1 MSNEEYSFNRTKRIS
16 ISVDSADKRINKF
29 HDLCLDYVL
38 QREPDQWPLL
48 TKSNLVADMLQ
59 RYNIPNLTF
68 AQKEINGGV
77 LTIVIDGLQRLTT
90 AQEYVNN
97 KFKISTK
104 VANPIIRYINKI
116 EKKSNG
122 EPDFDWQEFDI
133 RGKYYKDLP
142 DRLQADFLDYE
153 FEACV
158 YLNCTDEQ
166 IQYHI
171 RRYND
176 GRAMNNNQKA
186 ILKVGYE
193 YMRHI
198 KEFCGSEFF
207 NDGKYK
213 ASEEK
218 KNTYERICV
227 DSMMAAYF
235 TEDWKKTPQDN
246 AEYIASNAIPGDFD
260 SFGEL
265 LNRVQKVV
273 TDTNK
278 VLFTPK
284 DTHIWLT
291 VFDKFTDLGEPDE
304 KFGEFMDEFVRNL
317 HAKKV
322 NGVSFDDV
330 TEVRRTRDK
339 MIVCKKIEILYDLL
353 TEFVGYNGADVIP
366 DIRAITDGFSN
377 LKVSKKDET
386 PAVETKKE
394 NNNEGT
400 DDNVGHISGDRDSD
414 GSNSSNLL
422 SDNNGQISKGD
433 VVEDGHGDSSDDS
446 DTDLFDDDN
455 VSDIHD
461 GTVWDKDGMDNGDTY
476 PIAGS
481 DRSND
486 FGEDPA
492 HPDRLDRSGDEVV
505 TDSTDDKY
513 VDPFADGE
521 EDLSISSPEDSSGFL
536 NDDIDKLFDKPDSSG
551 DLGEEDNYDDDDYD
565 LPW

>member
-16 ISVDSADKRINKF
+16 ISVASADKRINKF

-38 QREPDQWPLL
+38 QREPGQWPLL

-68 AQKEINGGV
+68 AQKEVNGGV

-104 VANPIIRYINKI
+104 VANPIIRYVNKI
-116 EKKSNG
+116 GRTSDG
-122 EPDFDWQEFDI
+122 EPDFDWREFDI

-198 KEFCGSEFF
+198 KQFCDSEFF

-227 DSMMAAYF
+227 DSMMASYF

-265 LNRVQKVV
+265 LERVQNVV

-284 DTHIWLT
+284 DTHIWLA
-291 VFDKFTDLGEPDE
+291 VFNRFMDLGEPDE
-304 KFGEFMDEFVRNL
+304 KFGKFMDEFVHTL
-317 HAKKV
+317 HAKSV
-322 NGVSFDDV
+322 NGISFDDLSGA
-330 TEVRRTRDK
+330 RRTRDK
-339 MIVCKKIEILYDLL
+339 AVVCAKITMLYDLL
-353 TEFVGYNGADVIP
+353 VEFVGYDGTDVIP
-366 DIRAITDGFSN
+366 DIRKIADGFTLN
-377 LKVSKKDET
+377 KNDET
-386 PAVETKKE
+386 AVVEQKE
-394 NNNEGT
+394 ENTNAEDSG
-400 DDNVGHISGDRDSD
+400 DNGSSISGSGNCDGDSVPNCARNSD
-414 GSNSSNLL
+414 GSRNEELNVGDEDGTDYSL
-422 SDNNGQISKGD
+422 DNNND
-433 VVEDGHGDSSDDS
+433 R
-446 DTDLFDDDN
+446 TC
-455 VSDIHD
+455 
-461 GTVWDKDGMDNGDTY
+461 DNGD
-476 PIAGS
+476 
-481 DRSND
+481 
-486 FGEDPA
+486 
-492 HPDRLDRSGDEVV
+492 SGDDVAVEKADVITENKPEVHRPFDLDKIKGEMEN
-505 TDSTDDKY
+505 TPGNNKY
-513 VDPFADGE
+513 VDPFEDDE
-521 EDLSISSPEDSSGFL
+521 EDLKLSSPDDSSGFL
-536 NDDIDKLFDKPDSSG
+536 NDDIDDLFGKPDPSV
-551 DLGEEDNYDDDDYD
+551 DREEDEYDDDDDFD